1 MVSVASAQQIESRI
15 FLVRRQKVMLSPHLA
30 ELYGVPAKRL
40 NEAVKRNR
48 RRFPV
53 DFMFQL
59 SKREYEI
66 LKSHFATSSWGGPRR
81 ALPYAFTEEGIA
93 MLSAV
98 LNSATA
104 VEVSIEIMRVF
115 VRLRR
120 MLSSYEPLRR
130 KLADLERRLGEHDHQ
145 IAGN

>member
-1 MVSVASAQQIESRI
+1 
-15 FLVRRQKVMLSPHLA
+15 MLSPHLA
-30 ELYGVPAKRL
+30 GLYGVPAKRL